1 MHQWH
6 TVAMRDGIN
15 GTICLGAAWG
25 SVTGAPNIGG
35 SEGWGKLT
43 VVTSAEAS
51 DDQQMFAAGCVEGY
65 LTADQVADWRY
76 NFGAVLFGEGNGSM
90 PVPAALGQYST
101 ACCGRPERLHCISS
115 KKCFAMLYAMRWT
128 FTHGCFLV
136 CTCRRYDRE
145 PH

>member
-1 MHQWH
+1 
-6 TVAMRDGIN
+6 MRDGIN

-43 VVTSAEAS
+43 VVTSEEAS

-101 ACCGRPERLHCISS
+101 ACCGRPEPVALHFKQKMLCE
-115 KKCFAMLYAMRWT
+115 AMRGYARRWT